1 MATNDKRAY
10 TAGKFA
16 LDLNGDFA
24 GWVQSVEGGQAS
36 ADVVVEKLGADL
48 IQHKHIAGVKYDDVT
63 VNCGTSMS
71 KSFYE
76 WIQASIDHKV
86 TRFDG
91 AVITADFNHK
101 EVARMNFF
109 QALITEVGF
118 PALDASSKDAAKMT
132 VKFAPEYT
140 RTVAKTGGAIK
151 GEIGKGQQKKW
162 LPSNFK
168 LEIDG
173 LTNACNHVNKIE
185 QLTIKQKVVD
195 HPVGHLRDY
204 QREPAHIEFPNLVI
218 TCAEAYADELY
229 AWHEEFVI
237 KGNNDNSKEKTGM
250 LQYLASDTKT
260 ALFTLEF
267 QGLGIFKLTPE
278 KVEAHSENIRRVKA
292 ELYCEQIKFKA
303 EGDAVWS

>member
-16 LDLNGDFA
+16 LDLNGDLA
-24 GWVQSVEGGQAS
+24 GWVQSVEGGHAT

-48 IQHKHIAGVKYDDVT
+48 IQRKHIAGVKYEDIT

-71 KSFYE
+71 KSFYD

-91 AVITADFNHK
+91 AVISADFNHK
-101 EVARMNFF
+101 EVGRLNFF

-140 RTVAKTGGAIK
+140 RAVQKTGSAIS
-151 GEIGKGQQKKW
+151 GEIGKLQQKRW
-162 LPSNFK
+162 LPANFR

-173 LTNACNHVNKIE
+173 LQEACKHVNKIE
-185 QLTIKQKVVD
+185 ALTIKQKVVD
-195 HPVGHLRDY
+195 HPVGELRDY
-204 QREPAHIEFPNLVI
+204 QKEPAHIEFPNLVI
-218 TCAEAYADELY
+218 TCAEAFADQLY
-229 AWHEEFVI
+229 AWHEDFVI
-237 KGNNDNSKEKTGM
+237 KGHNDNGKEKTGM
-250 LQYLASDTKT
+250 LQYLSSDLKP
-260 ALFTLEF
+260 LFTLEF
-267 QGLGIFKLTPE
+267 KGLGIFKLTPE
-278 KVEAHSENIRRVKA
+278 KFEAASENIARCKA
-292 ELYCEQIKFKA
+292 EMYCEQITFKA

>member
-24 GWVQSVEGGQAS
+24 GWVSSIEGGHAT
-36 ADVVVEKLGADL
+36 ADVVTEKVGSDL
-48 IQHKHIAGVKYDDVT
+48 IQHKHIAGVKYEDIT

-76 WIQASIDHKV
+76 WVQASIDHKV

-101 EVARMNFF
+101 EVGRLNFF
-109 QALITEVGF
+109 QALVTEVAF

-140 RTVAKTGGAIK
+140 RMISKCGASIK
-151 GEIGKGQQKKW
+151 GELGKGQQKRW
-162 LPSNFK
+162 LPANFK

-173 LTNACNHVNKIE
+173 LGDACKHVNKIE
-185 QLTIKQKVVD
+185 ALTIKQKVVD
-195 HPVGHLRDY
+195 NPVGELRDF
-204 QREPAHIEFPNLVI
+204 QKEPAHIEFPNLVI
-218 TCAEAYADELY
+218 TLSEAFADKLY
-229 AWHEEFVI
+229 EWHEDFVI
-237 KGNNDNSKEKTGM
+237 KGHNSNDKEKTGM
-250 LQYLASDTKT
+250 LQYLSSDLKP
-260 ALFTLEF
+260 LFTLEF
-267 QGLGIFKLTPE
+267 KGLGIFKMTPE
-278 KVEAHSENIRRVKA
+278 KVEAHSENIRRVKC
-292 ELYCEQIKFKA
+292 EMYCEQITFKA

>member
-24 GWVQSVEGGQAS
+24 GWVNSIEGGHAT
-36 ADVVVEKLGADL
+36 ADVVTEKLGADL
-48 IQHKHIAGVKYDDVT
+48 IQHKHIAGVKYEDIT

-76 WIQASIDHKV
+76 WVQSSIDHKV

-91 AVITADFNHK
+91 AVINADFNHK
-101 EVARMNFF
+101 EVGRLNFF
-109 QALITEVGF
+109 QALVTEVAF
-118 PALDASSKDAAKMT
+118 PALDAASKDAAKMT

-140 RTVAKTGGAIK
+140 RNIQKTGGAIK

-162 LPSNFK
+162 LPANFK

-173 LTNACNHVNKIE
+173 LGDACKHVNKIE
-185 QLTIKQKVVD
+185 ALTIKQKVVD
-195 HPVGHLRDY
+195 NPVGEMRDF
-204 QREPAHIEFPNLVI
+204 QKEPAHIEFPNLVI
-218 TCAEAYADELY
+218 TLSEAYADQLF
-229 AWHEEFVI
+229 AWHENFVI
-237 KGNNDNSKEKTGM
+237 KGLNDQGAEKNGM
-250 LQYLASDTKT
+250 LQYLSSDLKP
-260 ALFTLEF
+260 LFTLEF
-267 QGLGIFKLTPE
+267 MGLGIFKCQKE
-278 KVEAHSENIRRVKA
+278 KSEAHSENIARVKA
-292 ELYCEQIKFKA
+292 EMYCHQIKFKA